1 MPILKNAKKAL
12 RVSKR
17 KTVINS
23 RIKSRMK
30 TLVDAFKKAP
40 SMEALSAAY
49 SAVDVAVKKNIVQKN
64 KAARVK
70 SQLSALLPKGET
82 GAKVAKKAAATTKKT
97 TTKTAKKAVK
107 KTAKKAAK
115 K

>member
-23 RIKSRMK
+23 RVKSRIK
-30 TLVDAFKKAP
+30 TMTDAFKKNPTA
-40 SMEALSAAY
+40 SALRQAF
-49 SAVDVAVKKNIVQKN
+49 SAVDSAVKKNIIKKN

-70 SQLSALLPKGET
+70 SQLSKMLPASET
-82 GAKVAKKAAATTKKT
+82 GVKKVAVVAPKKAAVKKATKK
-97 TTKTAKKAVK
+97 AAPK
-107 KTAKKAAK
+107 KTAKK
-115 K
+115 

>member
-23 RIKSRMK
+23 RIKSRVK
-30 TLVDAFKKAP
+30 TLTDAFKKNPTSA
-40 SMEALSAAY
+40 ALSEAY
-49 SAVDVAVKKNIVQKN
+49 SSIDIAVKKNILKKN

-70 SQLSALLPKGET
+70 SQLSKLLPASET
-82 GAKVAKKAAATTKKT
+82 GAKKAAKAAPKKTAAKKAPAKKAAA
-97 TTKTAKKAVK
+97 K
-107 KTAKKAAK
+107 KTAKK
-115 K
+115 